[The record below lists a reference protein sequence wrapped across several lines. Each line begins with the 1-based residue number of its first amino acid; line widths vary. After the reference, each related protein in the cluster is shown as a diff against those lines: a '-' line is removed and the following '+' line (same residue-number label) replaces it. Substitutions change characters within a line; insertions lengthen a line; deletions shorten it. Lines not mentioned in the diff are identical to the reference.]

1 MRLCLGTVQFG
12 MDYGIKGGRRPP
24 EDAAAAIIGEAVDG
38 GVDAIDTAAAYGEAE
53 SVVGRFLESHT
64 GARDGLFIV
73 SKFGTDAFGGAAR
86 ADFGGRLVEAVRSS
100 LAKLATDRLDA
111 CLCHVATAVRDE
123 AVIEAMTAVKSEGL
137 ARKVGFSVY
146 ETDEALAAIDSGA
159 VDFLQVPYS
168 VLDQRMALAGVFE
181 KAAAR
186 GVEVHVRSA
195 FVQGLALMDA
205 DAVPDWLAGAR
216 RLVRDLEGLCADA
229 GMTRRLLALA
239 FVRRRNEASHLVF
252 GVDNVRQLREI
263 LDDFS
268 KPVPDTVLCEAER
281 MFADVDPG
289 LVMPNKWRKA

>member
-1 MRLCLGTVQFG
+1 MKLCLGTVQFG
-12 MDYGIKGGRRPP
+12 MDYGIQGGRRPSAS
-24 EDAAAAIIGEAVDG
+24 ESAAIIGEAVSG

-53 SVVGRFLESHT
+53 SVVGRFLALHP
-64 GARDGLFIV
+64 GLRDGLFIV
-73 SKFGTDAFGGAAR
+73 SKFGTDVFDGVAR
-86 ADFGGRLVEAVRSS
+86 ADFGGRLAEAVRSS
-100 LAKLATDRLDA
+100 LAKLAIDQLDA
-111 CLCHVATAVRDE
+111 YLCHVATAVRDE
-123 AVIEAMTAVKSEGL
+123 AVIEAMMAVRSEGL

-159 VDFLQVPYS
+159 VDFLQIPYS
-168 VLDQRMALAGVFE
+168 VLDQRMARAGVFK

-195 FVQGLALMDA
+195 FVQGLVLMDA

-216 RLVRDLEGLCADA
+216 RLVRDLEGLCSDA
-229 GMTRRLLALA
+229 GITRRRLALA
-239 FVRRRNEASHLVF
+239 FVKRRNEISHLVF
-252 GVDNVRQLREI
+252 GVDNAWQLREI

-268 KPVPDTVLCEAER
+268 EPVPDAVLCEAER